1 MDEPDED
8 DDKEDAEQDG
18 DGRLVVRLIAGVPVV
33 VVVPGVAVVV
43 GHRRKSVAWLG

>member
-18 DGRLVVRLIAGVPVV
+18 DRRLVVRLIAGVPV